1 MVFKRRV
8 YLWVSAAGALVT
20 LLPWALGL
28 SGGLPAELAAWA
40 YPAATLLSA
49 SLWVVLWRGWVG
61 FQAAERGLFLGLAV
75 LLLALQL
82 SSNLNGEG
90 ASFQLQ
96 LSLLSVTLVA
106 YLAYPQRQA
115 ARLSLLLYGLSL
127 LCAVTTAVWLGRP
140 ALSLLQPSLQL
151 QLGAALT
158 QLWVALNYNLQ
169 AEHERQRSDD
179 LYDQARRDPLTRVAN
194 RRALYEVLD
203 QLLTEEHPL
212 AVILL
217 DLDHFKAVNDT
228 HGHQVGDEVLRELGA
243 LLQAQVRPGD
253 VVGRWG
259 GEEFL
264 MVLPDTG
271 PVQARTVAGQ
281 LLHAICGHAWPVG
294 VPLTASLGVTSA
306 RPGELQEQLIERA
319 DQHLYRAKA
328 QGRNRA
334 EDDSTLDAA
343 AD

>member
-1 MVFKRRV
+1 MAFKRRV
-8 YLWVSAAGALVT
+8 YLWVSAAGTLVT

-49 SLWVVLWRGWVG
+49 SFWLVLWRGWVG
-61 FQAAERGLFLGLAV
+61 FQVAERGLFLALAL

-96 LSLLSVTLVA
+96 LSLLSVALVA
-106 YLAYPQRQA
+106 YLAYPQQQA

-127 LCAVTTAVWLGRP
+127 LCAVTTAVWLKRP

-151 QLGAALT
+151 QLGAALA

-169 AEHERQRSDD
+169 AEHERRRSDD

-194 RRALYEVLD
+194 RHALYEVLD
-203 QLLTEEHPL
+203 LNLTQGHPL

-228 HGHQVGDEVLRELGA
+228 HGHQVGDDVLRSLGT
-243 LLQAQVRPGD
+243 LLRAQVRQGD

-264 MVLPDTG
+264 MVLPDTE
-271 PVQARTVAGQ
+271 PVQARAVADR
-281 LLHAICGHAWPVG
+281 LLHAIRGHAWPAG
-294 VPLTASLGVTSA
+294 VPLTTSLGVTSA